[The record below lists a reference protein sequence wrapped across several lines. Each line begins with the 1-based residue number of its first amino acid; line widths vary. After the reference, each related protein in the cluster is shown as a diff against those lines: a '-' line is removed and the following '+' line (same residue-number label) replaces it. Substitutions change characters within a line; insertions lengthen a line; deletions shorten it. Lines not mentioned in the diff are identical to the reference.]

1 MNFLVALGKTL
12 SSFGRV
18 VVKNKPRVFMIG
30 GMTASALGT
39 ISACT
44 ATYNHIDRI
53 MDKTKKRMEKA
64 DKSKNPGKEK
74 FKATMCCVGEIAKT
88 YAVPAA
94 LIGIGYAGIGY
105 ANHLHEVQ
113 EKNLSEALTTVG
125 AAYTALKS
133 RMEEKLGKEAADDIR
148 LGATE
153 SVEEVEVEG
162 KNGKKKK
169 EEKVEKTIDQLTG
182 LEASPF
188 AKFFDSSSRCFSD
201 AEDVQ
206 ARAEYNMEFL
216 KQMEWEC
223 DQILKHKGYLFLS
236 EVYEKL
242 DIPITKA
249 SLYAG
254 WVYNSKEQISD
265 DFVDFGLYDKNK
277 WATRRFVNG
286 YEDVVLLDFN
296 CAPNISDYI

>member
-1 MNFLVALGKTL
+1 MNFIVALGKTL

-18 VVKNKPRVFMIG
+18 IVKNKPRVFMIG

-39 ISACT
+39 ISACS
-44 ATYNHIDRI
+44 ATYKHFDKI
-53 MDKTKKRMEKA
+53 MNKTKKRMDNA
-64 DKSKNPGKEK
+64 DKTKNPGREK
-74 FKATMCCVGEIAKT
+74 FKATMCCVGEIAKA

-94 LIGIGYAGIGY
+94 LIGLGYAGIGY

-133 RMEEKLGKEAADDIR
+133 RMEEKLGKEEANDVR
-148 LGATE
+148 FGATE
-153 SVEEVEVEG
+153 SVEEVEVED

-169 EEKVEKTIDQLTG
+169 EEKVEKKIDQLTG

-188 AKFFDSSSRCFSD
+188 AKFFDPASRCFSD
-201 AEDVQ
+201 AEDVT
-206 ARAEYNMEFL
+206 ARAEYNLEFL
-216 KQMEWEC
+216 RRMEWEC
-223 DQILKHKGYLFLS
+223 DQILKRKGYLLLS

-242 DIPITKA
+242 DIPLTKA

-254 WVYNSKEQISD
+254 WIYNSEDNISD
-265 DFVDFGLYDKNK
+265 DYVDFGIYDKSK
-277 WATRRFVNG
+277 WNNRRFVNG
-286 YEDVVLLDFN
+286 YEDVILLDFN
-296 CAPNISDYI
+296 CAANISDHI